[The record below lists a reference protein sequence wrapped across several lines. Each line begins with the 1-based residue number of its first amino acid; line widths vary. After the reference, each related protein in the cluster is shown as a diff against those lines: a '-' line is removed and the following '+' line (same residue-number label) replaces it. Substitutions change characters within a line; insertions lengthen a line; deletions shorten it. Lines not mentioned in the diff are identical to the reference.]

1 MPAPPQHPSQY
12 ETESIQVTVGTH
24 QPSLLRVKDLE
35 HWIDREALLR
45 DETQE
50 PPYWALLW
58 SGAGTLA
65 RYIEEHI
72 DCTDQIVLDLGCGLG
87 LTGIIA
93 SLKGAQVTFADKE
106 AEAVSF
112 ASANAE
118 LNGCSQYTARQLD
131 FTEDTIDTID
141 QRFSL
146 ILGAEIL
153 YDRPVFP
160 ALIDF
165 LIQHL
170 TPDGKAIIAD
180 AHRTN
185 TNEFYQQLDARG
197 LSWTRT
203 DVQEREDNLPL
214 SVHIVTIQHSEQNPE
229 HNDGNKPNCS

>member
-1 MPAPPQHPSQY
+1 MLLSKPFHPY
-12 ETESIQVTVGTH
+12 ETEPTELTIGPRSLT
-24 QPSLLRVKDLE
+24 LLRVKDLE
-35 HWIDREALLR
+35 RWIDREALLR

-72 DCTDQIVLDLGCGLG
+72 DCTDQTVLDLGCGLG

-93 SLKGAQVTFADKE
+93 SLKGAHVTFADKE
-106 AEAVSF
+106 AAAVSF

-131 FTEDTIDTID
+131 FTQEILD
-141 QRFSL
+141 QCFSL

-165 LIQHL
+165 LITHL
-170 TPDGKAIIAD
+170 APGGKAVIAD

-185 TNEFYQQLDARG
+185 TNAFYQQLETRG
-197 LSWTRT
+197 LNWTRT

-214 SVHIVTIQHSEQNPE
+214 NVHIVTIRHPEQHSE
-229 HNDGNKPNCS
+229 HNNGNKPNRS

>member
-1 MPAPPQHPSQY
+1 MLLSKPFHPY
-12 ETESIQVTVGTH
+12 ETEPTALTIGTR
-24 QPSLLRVKDLE
+24 SLTLLRVKDLE

-58 SGAGTLA
+58 SGAGALA

-72 DCTDQIVLDLGCGLG
+72 DCTDQTVLDLGCGLG
-87 LTGIIA
+87 LIGIIA

-112 ASANAE
+112 ASANAQ
-118 LNGCSQYTARQLD
+118 LNRCFRYTAKKID
-131 FTEDTIDTID
+131 FTQDMLD

-153 YDRPVFP
+153 YDRPVFS
-160 ALIDF
+160 ALVDF

-170 TPDGKAIIAD
+170 APGGKALIAD

-185 TNEFYQQLDARG
+185 TKEFYQQLETQG
-197 LSWTRT
+197 LSWTRIG
-203 DVQEREDNLPL
+203 VQEREDNLPL
-214 SVHIVTIQHSEQNPE
+214 SVHIVTIQHTENNLE
-229 HNDGNKPNCS
+229 HNNGNKPNHS